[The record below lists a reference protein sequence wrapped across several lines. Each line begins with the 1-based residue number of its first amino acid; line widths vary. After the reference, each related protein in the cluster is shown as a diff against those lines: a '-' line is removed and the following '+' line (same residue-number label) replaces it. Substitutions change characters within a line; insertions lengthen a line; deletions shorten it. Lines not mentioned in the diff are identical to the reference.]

1 MVVLDT
7 LATVGQGRI
16 ARLRLGFDRFTLTG
30 TIALAAAL
38 LVLGTI
44 VFNGLTDNAFRL
56 GSQVG
61 WRFTTIVFFTVL
73 AACPVGRLAGRILP
87 AARVLEDR
95 TPDLIWGFCASYGIY
110 LLAVLLPNAIRL
122 SGGALLFVLFGAM
135 VTAVMA
141 LTAAPLRLSHGGTEL
156 IAAKIRR
163 TLLGTAMIYFWM
175 CYALMALE
183 RISGP
188 HRADTFYGIS
198 LLLMILGLLLR
209 FADRWVGPAQE
220 CCLPRDA

>member
-7 LATVGQGRI
+7 LATVRQGRI
-16 ARLRLGFDRFTLTG
+16 ARLRPSFDRFTLTG
-30 TIALAAAL
+30 AIALAAAL

-44 VFNGLTDNAFRL
+44 VRNGLTDNAFRL
-56 GSQVG
+56 GSQAG
-61 WRFTTIVFFTVL
+61 WRFTNIVFFAVL
-73 AACPVGRLAGRILP
+73 AACPAGRLAARIRP

-141 LTAAPLRLSHGGTEL
+141 LAAAPLRLSHRGTEL
-156 IAAKIRR
+156 IAGKVRR
-163 TLLGTAMIYFWM
+163 ALLGTAMIYFWL
-175 CYALMALE
+175 CYALLALE

-188 HRADTFYGIS
+188 HRPDTFYSVS
-198 LLLMILGLLLR
+198 LLLMIGGLLLR
-209 FADRWVGPAQE
+209 FADRWAGPPAE
-220 CCLPRDA
+220 VRAPA